1 MKKIIILL
9 LIMSSS
15 LFARMSTEEIN
26 KDIEN
31 LFKIV
36 NQYQDIRIKD
46 EFYSVD
52 MKRLLEMTCMIESRY
67 GTNNYKGRVAK
78 SPFQYEMDTATYYI
92 KQVNILKEYLEYELG
107 REINVYN
114 EKDCVYITYL
124 IYMSKFRFH
133 FDWLHK
139 YKHYYTQSNDIEW
152 LVYKVFWNSVK
163 GASTY
168 NKWIERSIEKEMMFS
183 YDDNQ

>member
-9 LIMSSS
+9 LIISSS

-26 KDIEN
+26 KDIES

-36 NQYQDIRIKD
+36 NQYQDIRIED

-52 MKRLLEMTCMIESRY
+52 MKRLLQMTCMVESRY
-67 GTNNYKGRVAK
+67 ATNNYKGRVAK
-78 SPFQYEMDTATYYI
+78 TAFQYEMDTAIYYV
-92 KQVNILKEYLEYELG
+92 KQVGILKGYLESQLG
-107 REINVYN
+107 RKIDVYN

-133 FDWLHK
+133 FNWLEKYSHK
-139 YKHYYTQSNDIEW
+139 YFNNKDIEW
-152 LVYKVFWNSVK
+152 LCYKILWNSTK
-163 GASTY
+163 GATTY
-168 NKWIERSIEKEMMFS
+168 KKWKEREMEMMTL
-183 YDDNQ
+183 

>member
-9 LIMSSS
+9 LIISSS

-36 NQYQDIRIKD
+36 NQYQDIKIQD
-46 EFYSVD
+46 CFYSVD
-52 MKRLLEMTCMIESRY
+52 MKQLLMMTAQIESRY
-67 GTNNYKGRVAK
+67 GKDDYKQRVAK
-78 SPFQYEMDTATYYI
+78 SPFQFEMNTATYYV
-92 KQVNILKEYLEYELG
+92 KQVGILKNYIETELG
-107 REINVYN
+107 RKLNVYN
-114 EKDCVYITYL
+114 EKDCVYTTYL
-124 IYMSKFRFH
+124 IYMAKFRYH
-133 FDWLHK
+133 FNWLDK

-152 LVYKVFWNSVK
+152 LVYKVFWNSIK

-168 NKWIERSIEKEMMFS
+168 KKWKQREKELRLERLM
-183 YDDNQ
+183 